1 MVVPAAVWCETAT
14 HPLTVLLLES
24 NQQKPLEEGGSK
36 QLSKQTKRQLN
47 NREKPGSTRIK
58 SDQTK
63 PKQAKRQLNNREKP
77 G

>member
-1 MVVPAAVWCETAT
+1 MVVPAAVCETAT
-14 HPLTVLLLES
+14 HPLTVLLLQS

-36 QLSKQTKRQLN
+36 QLSKQTKGQLN

-63 PKQAKRQLNNREKP
+63 PKQTRDN
-77 G
+77 